1 MNKNDDEVEVNSLI
15 VEEKIMNKNW
25 NFKFGQISSRANPWS
40 TSKWNEGSWS
50 SCMILVTKLGTMQ
63 IKLSAVYKF
72 FFSPIV
78 QNIMLLIM
86 RSTYIPS
93 WRIKLLWIW
102 IVFRIV
108 VNTSVVDQNF
118 PSFRYEITSYINIC
132 FCLSKTWRWQIGHA

>member
-63 IKLSAVYKF
+63 IKLSAVYKV
-72 FFSPIV
+72 FFSSYCTKYNAFNYALYLHPILKD
-78 QNIMLLIM
+78 QIALALDSFQDCSEHLCC
-86 RSTYIPS
+86 RP
-93 WRIKLLWIW
+93 KLSIL
-102 IVFRIV
+102 
-108 VNTSVVDQNF
+108 SVWNNLV
-118 PSFRYEITSYINIC
+118 Y
-132 FCLSKTWRWQIGHA
+132 